1 MFHSAS
7 GISMGSNC
15 QSTFG
20 LVSMIFAVIALGCTI
35 TALVF
40 AIMNLKSLPEEDDL
54 VDSDEMDEDEPSNT
68 GPTKTLGK
76 GRNRE

>member
-1 MFHSAS
+1 
-7 GISMGSNC
+7 MGSNC